1 MPGPTK
7 GKEKKPKETK
17 FELVKR
23 GAENPLSW
31 IGKKYK
37 RVPESK
43 VRRYKGYL
51 GRTRKSTETKLEK
64 DYQKEAF
71 IDKRLKAVR
80 KKGVKT
86 SKEKLEKI
94 YSRQFENRYQKK
106 KHTGYQTGGTVNTGR
121 ENLLEEV
128 GRIDA
133 ERTDPNRRA
142 EKRRVVGE
150 LNRGFAEG
158 GGVGTSKEDKRRKRR
173 SLAYEKARARKP
185 SGRLSPDD
193 LKRELDRGPG
203 KRAGLLSGIKDFVKR
218 RKRLGPDLKKMIAKH
233 DEMFK
238 KIKKSRKKLSPHQEA
253 KHPDLRHVLDQPGP
267 TRKKKG
273 SPHKKQTMLE
283 KLMAGAGKAGKMKP
297 RSPIKKQR
305 GGSMGAGNPFMD
317 RGRISGSLGGGMNPM
332 GRSPDPTVRSVTGYD
347 GGGKVA
353 GRLAT
358 RGYGKA
364 RR

>member
-7 GKEKKPKETK
+7 RKEKKPKETK

-23 GAENPLSW
+23 GPENPLSW

-37 RVPESK
+37 RVPESE
-43 VRRYKGYL
+43 VRRYKGSSK
-51 GRTRKSTETKLEK
+51 RKSTSTKLEK

-71 IDKRLKAVR
+71 IDKRVKAVR

-86 SKEKLEKI
+86 SKERLEKI
-94 YSRQFENRYQKK
+94 FSRQFEGRYQRKG
-106 KHTGYQTGGTVNTGR
+106 HTGYQTGGTVNTGR

-133 ERTDPNRRA
+133 ERMDPNRRA

-150 LNRGFAEG
+150 LNRGFATG

-185 SGRLSPDD
+185 SGRLNTDD
-193 LKRELDRGPG
+193 LQRALGKTPG
-203 KRAGLLSGIKDFVKR
+203 KRAGLLSGIKDLTKR
-218 RKRLGPDLKKMIAKH
+218 RKMLAPDLKKMITKH
-233 DEMFK
+233 RELFK
-238 KIKKSRKKLSPHQEA
+238 KIKESRKKLSPHQEA
-253 KHPDLRHVLDQPGP
+253 KHPKLRHVLDQP
-267 TRKKKG
+267 RKKKEI
-273 SPHKKQTMLE
+273 SPHREQTKLE
-283 KLMAGAGKAGKMKP
+283 KLMAGAGKQRVPKP

-305 GGSMGAGNPFMD
+305 GGSMG
-317 RGRISGSLGGGMNPM
+317 GGMNPS
-332 GRSPDPTVRSVTGYD
+332 GWSPDPTVRSVTGYD